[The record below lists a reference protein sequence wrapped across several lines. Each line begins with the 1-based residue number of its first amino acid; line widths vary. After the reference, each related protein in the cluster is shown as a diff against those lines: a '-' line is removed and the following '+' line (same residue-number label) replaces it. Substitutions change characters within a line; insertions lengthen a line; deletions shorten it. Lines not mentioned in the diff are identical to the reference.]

1 MGLTADWML
10 QKKSVSEI
18 KDTEIAVIQNEAQR
32 ENTRKERNG
41 TAHGTTPT
49 AKNPYQKE
57 RKEGRRKHS

>member
-1 MGLTADWML
+1 MGLTTDWTL

-18 KDTEIAVIQNEAQR
+18 KDTEIAMIQNEAQR

-41 TAHGTTPT
+41 TAHRTTPT

-57 RKEGRRKHS
+57 RKEGKT